1 MNPKHPLTAAA
12 AASGAPVAAVAALAA
27 DTATALVPS
36 RRLGFSAPRRA
47 ALVAGTALF
56 SAALL
61 AACGGGGGADTAPVA
76 NPPAPPVATA
86 SSYTEGTITGFGSVI
101 VGGVRY
107 DDSTASVTD
116 DDDNSR
122 SRSEFRLGMKVQVDA
137 GTVDRANA
145 SALALRIR
153 LGNEIV
159 GPVGAVDV
167 ATSTLTVLGQ
177 TVLVTSSTVFDD
189 SLVGGLSAVRTGQVL
204 EVYGILDP
212 ANGRVV
218 ATRVELE
225 DSATVYKLRG
235 AITALDT
242 TARTFSI
249 NGQVISY
256 SGLPSGNVPPGLTN
270 GQIVRV
276 LLSTTQVN
284 GQWVATGL
292 RGGLRLPAALPDAK
306 VEGAITAYT
315 SSTSFTING
324 LVVNATNAS
333 FPDGTVGVV
342 LGARVEVSGRVV
354 DGVLV
359 ATKVEIEERRT
370 QGLRPLELH
379 GEMGNLNSAA
389 KTFALRGVTVWYGG
403 TVDYRDGTEARLANG
418 ARVEVRGVLS
428 TDRTRLEAR
437 RIEFK

>member
-1 MNPKHPLTAAA
+1 MNPKSPLTATSA
-12 AASGAPVAAVAALAA
+12 
-27 DTATALVPS
+27 ATAAHTAAPAPTAAMPS
-36 RRLGFSAPRRA
+36 RRAGFSARRRA

-61 AACGGGGGADTAPVA
+61 VACGGGGADTPAGANAPA
-76 NPPAPPVATA
+76 APGATA

-107 DDSTASVTD
+107 DDSAASVTD

-122 SRSEFRLGMKVQVDA
+122 SRSDLRLGMQVQVNA

-167 ATSTLTVLGQ
+167 AAATLTVLGQ

-189 SLVGGLSAVRTGQVL
+189 SLAGGLAAVRAGQVL

-235 AITALDT
+235 AIAALDT

-256 SGLPSGNVPPGLTN
+256 AGLSAASVPAGLTN

-276 LLSTTQVN
+276 LLSPTQVN
-284 GQWVATGL
+284 GQWVATAL
-292 RGGLRLPAALPDAK
+292 RGGLRLPPALPDAK
-306 VEGAITAYT
+306 VEGAITAFT

-333 FPDGTVGVV
+333 FPDGTAGVV
-342 LGARVEVSGRVV
+342 LGARVEVSGSVV

-370 QGLRPLELH
+370 LGLRPLELR
-379 GEMGNLNSAA
+379 GEMGNLDSAA

-437 RIEFK
+437 RIDFK

>member
-1 MNPKHPLTAAA
+1 MQPKNPLNAAA
-12 AASGAPVAAVAALAA
+12 AG
-27 DTATALVPS
+27 TAHA
-36 RRLGFSAPRRA
+36 RFSAPRRA

-56 SAALL
+56 SAAFLV
-61 AACGGGGGADTAPVA
+61 ACGGGGGAEAPSA
-76 NPPAPPVATA
+76 APPAPPVATA

-116 DDDNSR
+116 DDGATR
-122 SRSEFRLGMKVQVDA
+122 SRNDFRLGMNVQVDA

-159 GPVGAVDV
+159 GPVGAVD
-167 ATSTLTVLGQ
+167 AAASTLTVLGQ
-177 TVLVTSSTVFDD
+177 IVLVTTSTVFDD
-189 SLVGGLSAVRTGQVL
+189 SLGGGLAAVRTGQVL
-204 EVYGILDP
+204 EIYGILDP

-225 DSATVYKLRG
+225 DSATAYKLRG

-242 TARTFSI
+242 TAKTFSI

-256 SGLPSGNVPPGLTN
+256 AGLPAANVPPGLTN

-276 LLSTTQVN
+276 LLATTQVN
-284 GQWVATGL
+284 GQWVATAL
-292 RGGLRLPAALPDAK
+292 RGGLRLPPALPDAK
-306 VEGAITAYT
+306 VEGAITAFT
-315 SSTSFTING
+315 STTSFTVNG

-333 FPDGTVGVV
+333 FPDGTTGVV
-342 LGARVEVSGRVV
+342 LGARVEVSGQVV

-359 ATKVEIEERRT
+359 ATKVEIEERRH
-370 QGLRPLELH
+370 QGLRPLELR
-379 GEMGNLNSAA
+379 GEMGNLNTTA

-418 ARVEVRGVLS
+418 VRVEVRGVLS
-428 TDRTRLEAR
+428 ADRTRLEAR
-437 RIEFK
+437 RIDFK

>member
-1 MNPKHPLTAAA
+1 MTTRKPLTATA
-12 AASGAPVAAVAALAA
+12 AALAA
-27 DTATALVPS
+27 QAAMAVTPS
-36 RRLGFSAPRRA
+36 RHRGFSAQRRA
-47 ALVAGTALF
+47 ALVTGTGLF

-61 AACGGGGGADTAPVA
+61 VACGGGGGDDAGPGANAPA
-76 NPPAPPVATA
+76 TPAAA
-86 SSYTEGTITGFGSVI
+86 SSYAAGTITGFGSVI

-107 DDSTASVTD
+107 DDSAASVTD

-122 SRSEFRLGMKVQVDA
+122 SRNDFRLGMTVQVDA

-167 ATSTLTVLGQ
+167 AASTLTVLGQ

-189 SLVGGLSAVRTGQVL
+189 SLVGGLAAVRAGQVL

-212 ANGRVV
+212 ANRRVV
-218 ATRVELE
+218 ATRIELE

-256 SGLPSGNVPPGLTN
+256 AGLPSGNVPPGLTN

-284 GQWVATGL
+284 GQWVAMAL
-292 RGGLRLPAALPDAK
+292 RGGLRLPPALPDAK
-306 VEGAITAYT
+306 VEGAITAFT
-315 SSTSFTING
+315 SSTNFTING

-333 FPDGTVGVV
+333 FPDGTAGVV
-342 LGARVEVSGRVV
+342 LGARVEVSGRIV

-370 QGLRPLELH
+370 EGVRPLELR
-379 GEMGNLNSAA
+379 GELGNLNTAA

-403 TVDYRDGTEARLANG
+403 TVEYRDGTEARLANG

-437 RIEFK
+437 RIDFK